1 MKGAAS
7 AIIASKLLARKQKQ
21 QTQLPL
27 PKEQEPD
34 SDQENGDEDEFNE
47 ATPVAFAQSKPYS
60 SIRSSILGQ
69 PALPVSMNIATV
81 DNNRQPQ
88 QRATV
93 APPRGSVATR
103 GTLSAPRST
112 LSQAASRSTL
122 LALQSQTGSGGE
134 GGGAFS
140 QSHTEDLM
148 AQYAL
153 AEKNKHLKRMKDDND
168 KLAALLKV

>member
-21 QTQLPL
+21 QTLLPL

-88 QRATV
+88 
-93 APPRGSVATR
+93 RGSVATR
-103 GTLSAPRST
+103 GTISAPRST